1 MTVNIS
7 LIGAG
12 SMAEALI
19 AGWTNEQNKGRYRH
33 HIQVTNR
40 SNNTRLRY
48 LEETYQ
54 VKAQRDPVSL
64 IQQSDVI
71 ILACKPKDWQEA
83 LEPYLDYFT
92 PEHTL
97 ISVMAGITTEDF
109 ESIFPFRIPVIR
121 TIPNT
126 SAVVNEAMTP
136 FACGKH
142 ITSSKLDIFKKLF
155 LDIGDIQEVDETQ
168 MDAMTALTGTG
179 PAYIYYLME
188 SMEKAA
194 IQEGIEPEMARKLV
208 SQTLLGAGIRVK
220 SEDIPPKILYEQIMS
235 PGGTTEAG
243 FKVLEQH
250 RVQSS
255 VMDCISAACNRSK
268 ELGQSLTTNSKLKS
282 NTTDQQ

>member
-19 AGWTNEQNKGRYRH
+19 AGWTNEQNNGRYH
-33 HIQVTNR
+33 KHIQVTNH

-54 VKAQRDPVSL
+54 VKAERDPASL
-64 IQQSDVI
+64 IQHSDVI

-83 LEPYLDYFT
+83 LTPYLDYFT

-109 ESIFPFRIPVIR
+109 ESFFPFRIPVIR
-121 TIPNT
+121 AIPNT

-136 FACGKH
+136 YACGQHMTPSKH
-142 ITSSKLDIFKKLF
+142 KIFKNLF
-155 LDIGDIQEVDETQ
+155 LDIGDIQVVDENQ

-194 IQEGIEPEMARKLV
+194 IQEGIDPEMARKLV

-243 FKVLEQH
+243 FKILQEHQ
-250 RVQSS
+250 VQSS
-255 VMDCISAACNRSK
+255 VIDCISAACNRSK
-268 ELGQSLTTNSKLKS
+268 ELGQSLTSNSKLKPD
-282 NTTDQQ
+282 TTDKQ

>member
-1 MTVNIS
+1 MTKTIS

-19 AGWTNEQNKGRYRH
+19 AGWTNDTNNGRYHH
-33 HIQVTNR
+33 HIKVTNR
-40 SNNTRLRY
+40 SNDERLQY
-48 LEETYQ
+48 LEKTYHI
-54 VKAQRDPVSL
+54 KAERDPAAL
-64 IQQSDVI
+64 IQKSDVI

-83 LEPYLDYFT
+83 LAPYLDYFT

-97 ISVMAGITTEDF
+97 VSVMAGITTEDF
-109 ESIFPFRIPVIR
+109 ELAFPFRIPVIR
-121 TIPNT
+121 AIPNT

-136 FACGKH
+136 YSCGKYV
-142 ITSSKLDIFKKLF
+142 SQEKQDIFKNIF
-155 LDIGDIQEVDETQ
+155 LDVGDVQIVAEEQ

-194 IQEGIEPEMARKLV
+194 VKEGIDPEMARKLV

-243 FKVLEQH
+243 FKILEHQQ
-250 RVQSS
+250 VQSS
-255 VMDCISAACNRSK
+255 VMDCISAACYRSK
-268 ELGQSLTTNSKLKS
+268 ELGLSLSAVKKS
-282 NTTDQQ
+282 NNTSTDKQ